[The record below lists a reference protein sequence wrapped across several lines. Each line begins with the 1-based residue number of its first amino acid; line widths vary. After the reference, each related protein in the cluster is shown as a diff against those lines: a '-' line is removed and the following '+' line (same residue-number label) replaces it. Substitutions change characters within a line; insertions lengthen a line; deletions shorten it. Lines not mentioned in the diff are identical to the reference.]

1 MTDNLVKIDNDELV
15 AHYDQML
22 TKLNSFYKKGF
33 FGWLKDQNPHM
44 AKRLVI
50 LDEKINDV
58 WEQCVKGEAT
68 FLTFKAGVRFYED
81 TVRKALKDYD

>member
-1 MTDNLVKIDNDELV
+1 MTDDLVKIDNDELV

-22 TKLNSFYKKGF
+22 TRLNGFYKQGF
-33 FGWLKDQNPHM
+33 YRWLEDQNPHM

-58 WEQCVKGEAT
+58 WEQCVNGEAT
-68 FLTFKAGVRFYED
+68 FIMFKAGVKFYED
-81 TVRKALKDYD
+81 TVRKALRDYD